1 MAALINALDNLSNM
15 SIGENG
21 HQEYSWSTNIE
32 ERIVQLN
39 FQLVRNAN
47 LVKLEN
53 QFRGLLTDIFSCND
67 RSDKAKYIT
76 IICKLIAHT
85 RDIIDGKG
93 ECKLTYMMIDC
104 LYDFDEFLAFYLVTL
119 ILNNDE
125 NNNSNIIQYG
135 SWKDLKGF
143 CAYVKEHNS
152 QADEK
157 HKLIDYCVVY
167 ANHCLRKDV
176 NSNKPSLLAKW
187 LPREGSKYNWLF
199 KLLARNYFT
208 EYLESAKIKGSNDI
222 KERAVKKAMMDYR
235 KVCSQINKVLDTTQV
250 KQCGKQW
257 SQINP
262 NKVTSITMNKQKK
275 AFLNVK
281 KDGSQRSKL
290 EDRVKCAENFNEY
303 IAKIVRGE
311 VEAKGARI
319 GIVDFV
325 KSAYRLNPSCSAQL
339 NEIQLLNAQW
349 ENNSKQTGA
358 LGKFIAMVDVSGSMS
373 GDPMDA
379 AIGLGIRVAEKS
391 SLGNRVMTFSEN
403 PTWVNLDSESESGF
417 VNKVYK
423 VHKADWGGNTNFYAA
438 LQLILEAIKTA
449 KMSAEEVE
457 DMVLAVFSDM
467 QIDQAD
473 NKFGSLYSNIEKLY
487 AETGIAICGKPYK
500 PPHILFWNLR
510 HTGGFP
516 NLTTQA
522 NTSMLSGFSPAML
535 NIFCEQGIEGLQQFT
550 PWSTLMTCLANERY
564 TQIGDIVKEKY

>member
-1 MAALINALDNLSNM
+1 MAALINALDNFSNM

-21 HQEYSWSTNIE
+21 HQQYSWSTNIE

-39 FQLVRNAN
+39 FQLVRDAN
-47 LVKLEN
+47 LKSIESKL
-53 QFRGLLTDIFSCND
+53 RGLLTDIFSCND
-67 RSDKAKYIT
+67 VSERAKYIT

-85 RDIIDGKG
+85 RDIIAGKG

-104 LYDFDEFLAFYLVTL
+104 LYDFDQFLACSIISL

-125 NNNSNIIQYG
+125 NNSSNIIQYG
-135 SWKDLKGF
+135 SWKDLKGL
-143 CAYVKEHNS
+143 CAYIKERNS

-157 HKLIDYCVVY
+157 HKIIDYCVSY
-167 ANHCLRKDV
+167 ANHCLKKDV
-176 NSNKPSLLAKW
+176 NSKNPSLLAKW
-187 LPREGSKYNWLF
+187 LPREGSKYTWLF
-199 KLLARNYFT
+199 NILACDYFS
-208 EYLESAKIKGSNDI
+208 EYLESAKIKNDNAV
-222 KERAVKKAMMDYR
+222 KERAIKKAKMDYR
-235 KVCSQINKVLDTTQV
+235 KICSQINKTLDTTQV

-257 SQINP
+257 SQIDP
-262 NKVTSITMNKQKK
+262 NKVTSITMNKHKK
-275 AFLNVK
+275 AFLNIK
-281 KDGSQRSKL
+281 KDGSQRSEL
-290 EDRVKCAENFNEY
+290 EDRIKCAENFNEY
-303 IAKIVRGE
+303 IKKIVKGE

-325 KSAYRLNPSCSAQL
+325 KSAYRLQPSCSAQL

-358 LGKFIAMVDVSGSMS
+358 LGKFIAMVDVSGSMN
-373 GDPMDA
+373 GNPMDA

-403 PTWVNLDSESESGF
+403 PTWVNLDPELGF
-417 VNKVYK
+417 VAK
-423 VHKADWGGNTNFYAA
+423 VHKVKQAEWNMNTNFYAA
-438 LQLILEAIKTA
+438 LQLILKAIKTA
-449 KMSAEEVE
+449 KMPAEDVE
-457 DMVLAVFSDM
+457 NMVLAVFSDM

-473 NKFGSLYSNIEKLY
+473 SKYGSMYSNIEKLY

-535 NIFCEQGIEGLQQFT
+535 NIFCELGLEGLQQFT
-550 PWSTLMTCLANERY
+550 PWTTLMTCLANERY
-564 TQIGDIVKEKY
+564 NQIDKLVAINY

>member
-1 MAALINALDNLSNM
+1 MAALINALDNM

-21 HQEYSWSTNIE
+21 HQQYSWSTNIE
-32 ERIVQLN
+32 KRIVQLN
-39 FQLVRNAN
+39 FQLVRDAN
-47 LVKLEN
+47 LVDLEN

-104 LYDFDEFLAFYLVTL
+104 LYDFDESLAFYLVRL
-119 ILNNDE
+119 MLNNDE
-125 NNNSNIIQYG
+125 DYNSNIIQYG

-143 CAYVKEHNS
+143 CAYVKEHK
-152 QADEK
+152 EK
-157 HKLIDYCVVY
+157 HQIIYFCVCY

-176 NSNKPSLLAKW
+176 KSDKPSLLAKW
-187 LPREGSKYNWLF
+187 LPREGSQYTWLF
-199 KLLARNYFT
+199 KMLACNYFT
-208 EYLESAKIKGSNDI
+208 EYLESAKIKKDGLV
-222 KERAVKKAMMDYR
+222 KERAIKKAMMDYR

-250 KQCGKQW
+250 KQCGKEW

-281 KDGSQRSKL
+281 KDGSQRSEL

-303 IAKIVRGE
+303 IAKIVKGE

-325 KSAYRLNPSCSAQL
+325 KSAYRLNSNEQL

-349 ENNSKQTGA
+349 ENNSKQIGA

-391 SLGNRVMTFSEN
+391 SLGNRVMTFSQT

-417 VNKVYK
+417 VNKVHK
-423 VHKADWGGNTNFYAA
+423 VHNADWGMNTNFYAA

-449 KMSAEEVE
+449 KMSAEDVK

-487 AETGIAICGKPYK
+487 AETGVAICGKPYK

-516 NLTTQA
+516 NLTTQS

-535 NIFCEQGIEGLQQFT
+535 NVFCEQGLEGLQQFT
-550 PWSTLMTCLANERY
+550 PWTTLMTCLANERY
-564 TQIGDIVKEKY
+564 TQIGDKVKERY